1 MQQVLEPFVL
11 ALGVSMQVILAS
23 LKLQFHFLKLLLVL
37 QNLRTFALEL
47 ITCEDVRVCVHT
59 VKLEFIFPL
68 AHFFLLTLEIL
79 FISLLI
85 A

>member
-47 ITCEDVRVCVHT
+47 ITSEDVRVCVHT
-59 VKLEFIFPL
+59 VKLEFIFPGT
-68 AHFFLLTLEIL
+68 FL
-79 FISLLI
+79 SSDARNPYHPLLI